1 MSAFYRRSTFLLFV
15 VTSVI
20 IANFGSFCYAFS
32 LTQHS
37 SVSALRSPNRKLLS
51 HSISPVS
58 RGSFEVSALPNSQLL
73 FLADAGALDPET
85 LESLGDIQELNEAL
99 DGAIDAANPAIGIL
113 SKLVASPA
121 FLALPIGAGIVVSF
135 LIGYFIFSYA
145 SGKDD

>member
-1 MSAFYRRSTFLLFV
+1 MSSLHRGITFLLFA
-15 VTSVI
+15 TSLI
-20 IANFGSFCYAFS
+20 IANFGSFSDAFS

-37 SVSALRSPNRKLLS
+37 SFSALRSPTHKSMS
-51 HSISPVS
+51 HIIQPVS
-58 RGSFEVSALPNSQLL
+58 RSSFELNAFPNSQLL